1 MGGHIRSGEVK
12 GMTGKWQSAIRRK
25 ADGFTLIELM
35 IVIMIIL
42 ILIGIAAGRYDRAVL
57 HARETALRSDLQT
70 MRTAIE
76 TYTLD
81 KQAAPQSLQQLA
93 DEKYLRAIPVDPMT
107 QSQEWQIETGDVM
120 LSATQNGTGITDVH
134 STSTAV
140 ALDGTAYNSW

>member
-1 MGGHIRSGEVK
+1 
-12 GMTGKWQSAIRRK
+12 MTGKRQSALWRK

-35 IVIMIIL
+35 IVIAIIL
-42 ILIGIAAGRYDRAVL
+42 ILIGIAAGRYDKAVQ

-81 KQAAPQSLQQLA
+81 KLAAPQSLQQLA
-93 DEKYLRAIPVDPMT
+93 DEKYLRAVPVDPMT
-107 QSQEWQIETGDVM
+107 QSQEWQVETGDVM

-134 STSTAV
+134 SASTGT
-140 ALDGTAYNSW
+140 ALDGTAFKDW